1 MPSRTALFRAESRN
15 FWLAAGALAIV
26 GFTLNLAVS
35 WSFFHRNVYYCINS
49 IFDADPAIYLQYL
62 LGIARTARRHP
73 LMMFF
78 DLPLSLPGGPLDSL
92 LHWPF
97 RTAVAILYGP
107 AVAAAKTVLL
117 MLTMRRLSL
126 PLWWSSLIALAD
138 ILCFARLTVGS
149 MPESF
154 GPTATVFAAV
164 FLLTAC
170 ALTGDRIRLW
180 IWICCGVLLGGI
192 TITNAI
198 PWALVLFYVLL
209 QSGAPFR
216 SALLTTI
223 RGSAV
228 AALAIVAIYG
238 AMLRL
243 RPPPPLQGPTEDRAT
258 NPQPA
263 QQLDLLEWLR
273 FHPQILVTTL
283 PTVDAYAFAGAR
295 PILTDNASTH
305 LQPFFPGHSVPR
317 LSLWM
322 PLGWTPQG
330 ALMLVLVHGLLVLG
344 ILGWFTGPPWNRQ
357 LGIPALLVVGFQ
369 FALHCFWAGPEMF
382 LYVLHWQ
389 TPLLIVMAGGW
400 LRRGW
405 VRWAAVTGLFMLI
418 VCEIV
423 MNGGNLVFA
432 MHALDAQFIPK

>member
-1 MPSRTALFRAESRN
+1 
-15 FWLAAGALAIV
+15 
-26 GFTLNLAVS
+26 
-35 WSFFHRNVYYCINS
+35 
-49 IFDADPAIYLQYL
+49 
-62 LGIARTARRHP
+62 
-73 LMMFF
+73 
-78 DLPLSLPGGPLDSL
+78 
-92 LHWPF
+92 
-97 RTAVAILYGP
+97 
-107 AVAAAKTVLL
+107 LL
-117 MLTMRRLSL
+117 MLTMRRFSL

-164 FLLTAC
+164 FLLAAC

-180 IWICCGVLLGGI
+180 IWICCGMLLGGI
-192 TITNAI
+192 TITNTV

-209 QSGAPFR
+209 QTGAPFR
-216 SALLTTI
+216 SALMTTI

-243 RPPPPLQGPTEDRAT
+243 RPPPPLLQGPTEDQAT

-263 QQLDLLEWLR
+263 RQLDLLEWLR
-273 FHPQILVTTL
+273 FHPRIVVTAL
-283 PTVDAYAFAGAR
+283 PTVDAYAFAGPR

-305 LQPFFPGHSVPR
+305 LQPFFPGQSVPR
-317 LSLWM
+317 LSVWM

-344 ILGWFTGPPWNRQ
+344 ILGWFTGLPWNRQ

-389 TPLLIVMAGGW
+389 TALLIVMAGAW

-405 VRWAAVTGLFMLI
+405 VRWAAGTGLLMLI
-418 VCEIV
+418 LCEIV
-423 MNGGNLVFA
+423 MNSSNLVFA
-432 MHALDAQFIPK
+432 MRALDAQFIPQ

>member
-1 MPSRTALFRAESRN
+1 MPFQIARSSVESRN

-26 GFTLNLAVS
+26 GIALNLAVS
-35 WSFFHRNVYYCINS
+35 WNFFHRNVYYCINS

-62 LGIARTARRHP
+62 LGISRTARRHP

-78 DLPLSLPGGPLDSL
+78 DLPLSLTGGL
-92 LHWPF
+92 LQNLVHWPF
-97 RTAVAILYGP
+97 QTAVAILYGP
-107 AVAAAKTVLL
+107 VVAAAKTILL

-126 PLWWSSLIALAD
+126 SLWWSSLIALAD

-164 FLLTAC
+164 FLLSAC

-180 IWICCGVLLGGI
+180 MWICCGVLLGGI
-192 TITNAI
+192 TITNI
-198 PWALVLFYVLL
+198 VPWALVLFCVLL
-209 QSGAPFR
+209 QTGAPFR
-216 SALLTTI
+216 SAVMTTI
-223 RGSAV
+223 RGSAG
-228 AALAIVAIYG
+228 AALVIVAIYG

-243 RPPPPLQGPTEDRAT
+243 RPPPPVQGPAEEQAT
-258 NPQPA
+258 IPQPA
-263 QQLDLLEWLR
+263 RQLDLLEWLR

-283 PTVDAYAFAGAR
+283 PTVDAYAFAGPR
-295 PILTDNASTH
+295 PLLTDNSSTH
-305 LQPFFPGHSVPR
+305 LQPFFPGHAVPW

-330 ALMLVLVHGLLVLG
+330 TLMLALVHGLLLLG
-344 ILGWFTGPPWNRQ
+344 TLGWFTALPWNRQ

-382 LYVLHWQ
+382 LYILHWQ
-389 TPLLIVMAGGW
+389 TALLIVMAGAW
-400 LRRGW
+400 LCRGW
-405 VRWAAVTGLFMLI
+405 VRGAAVTGLLVLI

-423 MNGGNLVFA
+423 MNSSNLIFA